1 MLKKSIKISIITVC
15 YNAEKVIEQ
24 TILSVLG
31 QTYKNIEYILI
42 DGKSQDDTLQIIE
55 KYSHQD
61 RRIRYISEPDEGIY
75 DAMNKGGGLATGDYI
90 QFLNAGD
97 FLVNATVIEDVACKI
112 KEYSCDIVYGNI
124 VYCYPDGSRKI
135 RIYGQFCSGYFYYLL
150 GDCIN
155 HQAIFARRECIQEN
169 CFDTS
174 YQICADREWML
185 RVKKQHKKFKA
196 LGMTVCQYSLEENSA
211 SIKNREIYK
220 EEARRC
226 VKEYLK
232 AGYLLFWVVDKVRD
246 GKVSALVLHKVYEFA
261 FIRNKNR

>member
-1 MLKKSIKISIITVC
+1 MKKSIKISIITVC

-42 DGKSQDDTLQIIE
+42 DGKSQDKTLQIIE
-55 KYSHQD
+55 KYSQD
-61 RRIRYISEPDEGIY
+61 ERVRYISEPDEGIY
-75 DAMNKGGGLATGDYI
+75 DAMSKGGGLATGDYI

-97 FLVNATVIEDVACKI
+97 FLVNATVIEDVVCKI

-124 VYCYPDGSRKI
+124 VYCYPDGSKKI
-135 RIYGQFCSGYFYYLL
+135 RIYGQFCSSYFYYLL

-174 YQICADREWML
+174 YKICADREWML
-185 RVKKQHKKFKA
+185 RVKKQHKKYKA

-232 AGYLLFWVVDKVRD
+232 AGYLLFCLIDMLRN
-246 GKVSALVLHKVYEFA
+246 GKLSARILHKAYKVV
-261 FIRNKNR
+261 FIKEKR